1 MKVLIVPHADYY
13 VMPAEELRA
22 EYPDLTFVEPQTD
35 AERLR
40 EVVDTDAFFGTPTSD
55 EMRAAKRL
63 RWIHNP
69 GMGIDRLTLVPEIVA
84 SDVVITNA
92 PGPHTNPMADHAF
105 MFILALAHSLVETL
119 DDQRQRVWDTV
130 KYNGRMLPI
139 NGSRLGILSM
149 GGIGRAVVQRALG
162 FGMQVY
168 AMDPSPTDVP
178 AGVRTVYPPERL
190 DEMLRHTDW
199 LVVTS
204 PFIPATR
211 NLINA
216 ERMALMPKGA
226 HIIVVSR
233 GGIVDEDALAAA
245 LHSGHIAGAGL
256 DATATEPLPQDS
268 PLWTAPNLLISPHSS
283 ALSTTLAAERQQIF
297 RANLR
302 RFVEGRALAFVCPI
316 GRGY

>member
-69 GMGIDRLTLVPEIVA
+69 GMGIDRLTTVPEIVA

-139 NGSRLGILSM
+139 NGSRLGFS
-149 GGIGRAVVQRALG
+149 RWAAS
-162 FGMQVY
+162 
-168 AMDPSPTDVP
+168 AEPSCSARWASACRSTPWTQAPPTSRPVSAP
-178 AGVRTVYPPERL
+178 CTRPSGWTRCCGTRTG
-190 DEMLRHTDW
+190 W
-199 LVVTS
+199 S
-204 PFIPATR
+204 
-211 NLINA
+211 
-216 ERMALMPKGA
+216 
-226 HIIVVSR
+226 
-233 GGIVDEDALAAA
+233 
-245 LHSGHIAGAGL
+245 
-256 DATATEPLPQDS
+256 
-268 PLWTAPNLLISPHSS
+268 
-283 ALSTTLAAERQQIF
+283 
-297 RANLR
+297 
-302 RFVEGRALAFVCPI
+302 
-316 GRGY
+316 

>member
-13 VMPAEELRA
+13 AMPTEELRA
-22 EYPDLTFVEPQTD
+22 EFPDLTFVEPGTPE
-35 AERLR
+35 ERLR

-69 GMGIDRLTLVPEIVA
+69 GMGIDRLMTVPEIVA

-105 MFILALAHSLVETL
+105 MFILALAHRLLDTL

-130 KYNGRMLPI
+130 KYNNRMQPLT
-139 NGSRLGILSM
+139 GSRLGVLSM

-178 AGVRTVYPPERL
+178 AGVRTLYPPEQL

-204 PFIPATR
+204 PSIPATR

-216 ERMALMPKGA
+216 ERMALMPEGS

-233 GGIVDEDALAAA
+233 GGIVDEDALVEA
-245 LHSGHIAGAGL
+245 LHSGHIAGAGI
-256 DATATEPLPQDS
+256 DATATEPLPPDS
-268 PLWTAPNLLISPHSS
+268 PLWTAPNILISPHSS
-283 ALSTTLAAERQQIF
+283 ALSTTLAAEREQIF

-302 RFVEGRALAFVCPI
+302 RFVEGRQLAFVCPI